1 MNTFEIGIVGGG
13 LVGSLAAQRL
23 SQVGFSVALFDP
35 ATPAPVN
42 TIPELRVSAITPAS
56 WQLLDQAGVTRHL
69 DPKRLSKILA
79 MEVFED
85 ADTPLHF
92 YASEIGQEQLGFII
106 ENNVLLQ
113 AIQAERSEQLQHFAT
128 MIEDIQIESNHVTLK
143 PQDSESI
150 QVKFLIL
157 AQGGN
162 ARLAQ
167 KLGARYQTFDYQEEA
182 IVCHVESEKP
192 HGHTAYQ
199 RFLPKPLAF
208 LPLFNAHWSS
218 IVWTLTR
225 SDAQHFKANPELL
238 MQKLSEVFP
247 NLGKLKLLSKVASFP
262 MYADNATPVA
272 GQRFVLLGDAAH
284 VVHPLAG
291 QGVNLGFRDVAA
303 LVKLLQD
310 CNPDKLNDPALPEAY
325 SKATLKH
332 NKCLSKGFSLIH
344 YFYEAPKLSPLRK
357 LGAQCLDRFVPLK
370 RELMKFAIGERFK
383 P

>member
-1 MNTFEIGIVGGG
+1 MNTFDIGIVGGG

-23 SQVGFSVALFDP
+23 SQMGFSVALFDP
-35 ATPAPVN
+35 AVPAPLKKM
-42 TIPELRVSAITPAS
+42 PELRVSAITPAS
-56 WQLLDQAGVTRHL
+56 WQLLEQAGVTSHL
-69 DPKRLSKILA
+69 DPKRLSKILS
-79 MEVFED
+79 MEIFED
-85 ADTPLHF
+85 PDTPLHF

-113 AIQAERSEQLQHFAT
+113 AIQAERNAQLHHFPT
-128 MIEDIQIESNHVTLK
+128 MIEDIQTGPDHVTLK

-167 KLGARYQTFDYQEEA
+167 KLGTQYQTFDYQEEA
-182 IVCHVESEKP
+182 IVCHAESEKP

-208 LPLFNAHWSS
+208 LPLFNPHWSS
-218 IVWTLTR
+218 IVWTLSR
-225 SDAQHFKANPELL
+225 SDAQHFKTNPELL
-238 MQKLSEVFP
+238 IQKLTEAFP
-247 NLGKLKLLSKVASFP
+247 NLGKLKLLSQVTSFP

-291 QGVNLGFRDVAA
+291 QGVNIGFRDVAA
-303 LVKLLQD
+303 LVKILQN
-310 CNPDKLNDPALPEAY
+310 CKPDQLNDPAITDAY

-344 YFYEAPKLSPLRK
+344 YFYEAPTLSPLRK
-357 LGAQCLDRFVPLK
+357 LGAQYLNRFIPLK
-370 RELMKFAIGERFK
+370 RELIKFAIGERFK